1 MKQHGGLMWTEYGSR
16 NRNFKLHYL
25 GALLSTTAAICWGSK
40 RGTGQSLLSLFLP
53 HLKVLLAI
61 SLYSP
66 LVQISHSLCLN
77 WSAGKY
83 KNVILNVWTLYLLK
97 IPMYTSRRLRESL
110 RSTNSRLEAL
120 LLGLSQEK
128 AMTPHSS
135 TLAWKIPWTEEP
147 SRLQSMRSLRVGHS
161 WTTSLSLFTFM
172 HWRRK
177 CQPTPVFLPGE
188 SQGQK
193 SLVGGCLWGR
203 TESDTTKAT

>member
-25 GALLSTTAAICWGSK
+25 GALLSTTAAICWGRK

-97 IPMYTSRRLRESL
+97 IPMYTSRSLRESL

-120 LLGLSQEK
+120 LLGLSQECTMIPAWSLPSPARMGHRK
-128 AMTPHSS
+128 SMEGGASGVVEGAWLIPQATDWFGCWGYGFGVQSLEQ
-135 TLAWKIPWTEEP
+135 LAK
-147 SRLQSMRSLRVGHS
+147 
-161 WTTSLSLFTFM
+161 
-172 HWRRK
+172 
-177 CQPTPVFLPGE
+177 
-188 SQGQK
+188 
-193 SLVGGCLWGR
+193 
-203 TESDTTKAT
+203 